1 MNRRLLV
8 SGLLLAPLACSHSG
22 EASGEPALRALIA
35 KQAEA
40 WNRHDAHAWSEP
52 FLEQADFVNIVG
64 MLFEG
69 RAQIEKRHADLFNGI
84 FSKSRVVVTVRK
96 VVSLGAT
103 SALVETVHELRDYT
117 RLPPGLQPS
126 DADGTLRTRLK
137 YVMTLTSDGWR
148 IASAQNTAIFKLP

>member
-8 SGLLLAPLACSHSG
+8 SGLLLAPLGCSHADG
-22 EASGEPALRALIA
+22 AHGEPALRALIA

-40 WNRHDAHAWSEP
+40 WNRHDARAWSEP
-52 FLEQADFVNIVG
+52 FLEQADFVNILG

-96 VVSLGAT
+96 IVSLGAT

-126 DADGTLRTRLK
+126 DADGALRTRLK
-137 YVMTLTSDGWR
+137 YVMTLTGDGWR